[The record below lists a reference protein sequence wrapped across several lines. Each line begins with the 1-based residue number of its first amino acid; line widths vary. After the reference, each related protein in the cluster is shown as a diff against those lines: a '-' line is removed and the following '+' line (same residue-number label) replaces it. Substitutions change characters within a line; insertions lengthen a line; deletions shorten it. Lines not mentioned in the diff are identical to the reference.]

1 MITSK
6 QFEQTKIG
14 DLVKLEDVF
23 FEDSGLSL
31 DESNYLGLVVQRY
44 DTDIDS
50 ALMTTPTLLEVLWP
64 DGSLEELYE
73 DEVCVLSAV

>member
-23 FEDSGLSL
+23 FKDSGLSL
-31 DESNYLGLVVQRY
+31 DESNYLGLVVQRVY
-44 DTDIDS
+44 H
-50 ALMTTPTLLEVLWP
+50 LP
-64 DGSLEELYE
+64 DASVTAE
-73 DEVCVLSAV
+73 DRPAAG